1 MTNSLTEFFDKNN
14 YFKDLGLSVDQ
25 VRQLVETIEEGFLA
39 DFLENI
45 ILNSEEIL
53 SIDPNLARREILEL
67 AAAKIVKDLNAEA
80 ASIRLLDSR
89 TLKMLSFGSFGLEDL
104 KRASTIPVSKSI
116 AGLVVNE
123 GRSIVVPSIKKDPL
137 YRSKKI
143 IASVTFS

>member
-1 MTNSLTEFFDKNN
+1 
-14 YFKDLGLSVDQ
+14 
-25 VRQLVETIEEGFLA
+25 
-39 DFLENI
+39 
-45 ILNSEEIL
+45 
-53 SIDPNLARREILEL
+53 
-67 AAAKIVKDLNAEA
+67 
-80 ASIRLLDSR
+80 
-89 TLKMLSFGSFGLEDL
+89 MLSFGSFGLEDL